1 MGSVAQKGDADGTAD
16 GSQAKAKRTSAA
28 ASDDSRSA
36 DADAKSSEP
45 GSAPPAKKAK
55 ALKPDVVVEFQEWAG
70 HKWEAY
76 LRRQRRAA
84 AKRAALRSAPGGG
97 GSMAA
102 RVRGWTSGLRQG
114 TAGSEGSSY
123 KRRVSSDMGDADF
136 LE

>member
-1 MGSVAQKGDADGTAD
+1 MGSVAQNGDADGKAD
-16 GSQAKAKRTSAA
+16 GSQAKAKRISAA
-28 ASDDSRSA
+28 ASDDGKSA
-36 DADAKSSEP
+36 DADAKSSKP
-45 GSAPPAKKAK
+45 GSVLPAKKAK
-55 ALKPDVVVEFQEWAG
+55 VLKPDVVVEFQEWAG

-76 LRRQRRAA
+76 LRRQRHAA

>member
-1 MGSVAQKGDADGTAD
+1 MGSAAQNENADGTAD
-16 GSQAKAKRTSAA
+16 SSQAKAKRTAAA
-28 ASDDSRSA
+28 ASDDGKSA

-55 ALKPDVVVEFQEWAG
+55 ALKPDVVVEFQEWAE
-70 HKWEAY
+70 HRWEAY

-84 AKRAALRSAPGGG
+84 AKRAALRSALGGG

-102 RVRGWTSGLRQG
+102 RVRGWASGLRQE
-114 TAGSEGSSY
+114 TAGSQGSSY